1 MFGKLMRQ
9 AAVLL
14 ALGAMVAGDLRAE
27 PFRAAGGGR
36 GGDSDVCAAERAP
49 ILERQ
54 RQYQALK
61 RSRVA
66 KAAGEGLKK
75 GAGFFAGAM
84 LSRYAGGGG
93 GSSGG
98 GGGLG
103 ALASGLP
110 FGGLPFGGGKSK
122 AAPSPA
128 PGGMAG
134 GFLNAGVLSE
144 ASGFSIPGVTVG
156 AGGSRMASGLGGDTK
171 AIAAVA
177 VIVAIA
183 GTVEAYV
190 RLKEAEANGDRARM
204 VRSIE
209 DDAGRQIPVSRAI
222 AQEEAALA
230 ACLQAQVIDVDQ
242 HLASASNTSDRRQRA
257 SLIKAIHRDVDL
269 TEDVCD
275 QQATLAKTY
284 TQGRAMTEGRSE
296 SDVLGGQAPAYADK
310 ASTDRLRMP
319 DAPDAK
325 VQKVSTKAAPA
336 PPPPPTYSASRATV
350 IRAAPN
356 AKARALSSVAAGTV
370 VPVRDFTGDTW
381 VTVETSTGGVGY
393 VLADHLAVSDGATA
407 TATPR
412 GGGGGGGRFAAP
424 SNVREHNKA
433 VIQARDQGPNRLKS
447 LLTNIE
453 AA

>member
-1 MFGKLMRQ
+1 MFRKLMRQ
-9 AAVLL
+9 ACVLM

-27 PFRAAGGGR
+27 PFRAAPGGR
-36 GGDSDVCAAERAP
+36 GGDSEVCAAERAP
-49 ILERQ
+49 IQERQ

-75 GAGFFAGAM
+75 GATFFAGAM
-84 LSRYAGGGG
+84 LNKYAGGGG
-93 GSSGG
+93 SSSGG
-98 GGGLG
+98 GFGG
-103 ALASGLP
+103 
-110 FGGLPFGGGKSK
+110 FGGLPFGGIPFGGGKSSK
-122 AAPSPA
+122 TAAAPAPA
-128 PGGMAG
+128 PSGPGA
-134 GFLNAGVLSE
+134 FLNAGILSE
-144 ASGFSIPGVTVG
+144 AAGYSIPGVTMG
-156 AGGSRMASGLGGDTK
+156 PGGRMGGGGLGGDTK

-222 AQEEAALA
+222 ALEEAALA
-230 ACLQAQVIDVDQ
+230 ACLQRQITDADQ
-242 HLASASNTSDRRQRA
+242 HLASASNTSDRRSQRA
-257 SLIKAIHRDVDL
+257 SLIKAIRRDVDL
-269 TEDVCD
+269 TTDVCD

-296 SDVLGGQAPAYADK
+296 ADVLGGQAPAYADK
-310 ASTDRLRMP
+310 ASGERLRMP
-319 DAPDAK
+319 DSGDAK
-325 VQKVSTKAAPA
+325 VQKVSAKAAPA
-336 PPPPPTYSASRATV
+336 PPPPPTYAASRATV

-356 AKARALSSVAAGTV
+356 AKARALANVAAGTAV
-370 VPVRDFTGDTW
+370 QVTAYTGDTW
-381 VTVETSTGGVGY
+381 ATVETSTGAVGY
-393 VLADHLAVSDGATA
+393 VLADHLSVSDGSVQPAA
-407 TATPR
+407 A
-412 GGGGGGGRFAAP
+412 GGGRLAAP
-424 SNVREHNKA
+424 TNVREHNRA
-433 VIQARDQGPNRLKS
+433 VIQAREQGPNRLKS